1 MKKFLLAFATLVFL
15 GAGCI
20 PGLGKTSPVEGKWAL
35 AFDLPQ
41 GWIMASPYDVNSK
54 VPISQDV
61 KRDDSSVVVQSTD
74 KKLCYGGITCEDAT
88 AVKPTDKD
96 VKIYVTQI
104 DSHRVVPKD
113 NAEDLGNHF
122 SRVKICEDNEDC
134 RIYNAGNYKYYLE
147 TDGDD
152 YEFTYNGDTASADR
166 VIRSA
171 KVVTKFTD
179 RATVEVKT
187 E

>member
-1 MKKFLLAFATLVFL
+1 MNKVFLAFATLIFL

-20 PGLGKTSPVEGKWAL
+20 PGIGKVTPVEGKWAL

-54 VPISQDV
+54 KPVNEGV
-61 KRDDSSVVVQSTD
+61 KRADNAVVVQSTD
-74 KKLCYGGITCEDAT
+74 KKLCYGGITCEDTT
-88 AVKPTDKD
+88 AVAPTDKD
-96 VKIYVTQI
+96 VKIYATKL
-104 DSHRVVPKD
+104 DSRRVIPKD
-113 NAEDLGNHF
+113 NAEDLGNRF

-134 RIYNAGNYKYYLE
+134 RIYHAGNYKYYLE

-152 YEFTYNGDTASADR
+152 YEFTYSGDTATADK

-171 KVVTKFTD
+171 KVVEKFTD
-179 RATVEVKT
+179 IPTIEVKS
-187 E
+187 